1 MTDVGML
8 DCDRRGW
15 NMIRFWLNSVEKG
28 IPDTKPFR
36 DHFQDDTRVQY
47 AKLWLRLILFC
58 LRTVDDE
65 QQFGVQFTNELK
77 ECLQRLRGLLYIHD
91 DMDKTQAIRR
101 KVSELSCLLI
111 MHSDYDK
118 KFSVLKYFSGIL
130 GYDVKCGRWKKPSK
144 YTPTIARLL
153 FSIKVIGLEY
163 CLPQDERDNF
173 RVTLD
178 DNPHIRL
185 NKFRDQWLIENEPSP
200 FNYLHKLLN
209 YGMYAAKDATGADKI
224 RISPDKRLLHY
235 GTQQLDIQAW
245 KGFQKDILRRAE
257 SILSRQLMFR
267 GSDIVEAINPY
278 SFDRD
283 DQDISDVDHYFAE
296 KIPNFRMNGRTMIIN
311 NLRLTRKWGDMIT
324 VNPDGIE
331 WNKRSVEQY
340 HRDRELFLEL
350 ILLSM
355 NFTCGETGRGQEI
368 LSIQYK
374 NSMDKDRNVLIDDG
388 QIQIATEYHKSQA
401 IMDDLKVSLSRFQL
415 NCRASHDSLISG

>member
-1 MTDVGML
+1 
-8 DCDRRGW
+8 
-15 NMIRFWLNSVEKG
+15 MIRFWLNSVEQG
-28 IPDTKPFR
+28 ISDTKPFR
-36 DHFQDDTRVQY
+36 DHFQDNTRVRY
-47 AKLWLRLILFC
+47 AKLWLRLVLFC
-58 LRTVDDE
+58 LRTLDDE
-65 QQFGVQFTNELK
+65 EKYGVQFTTELK

-91 DMDKTQAIRR
+91 DMNNTRAICR

-130 GYDVKCGRWKKPSK
+130 GYNVDCGRWKKPSK
-144 YTPTIARLL
+144 YTPTIAQLL
-153 FSIKVIGLEY
+153 FCIKVIGLEY

-185 NKFRDQWLIENEPSP
+185 NKFRDQWLVENQPSP

-209 YGMYAAKDATGADKI
+209 YGIYAAKDATGADNI
-224 RISPDKRLLHY
+224 RICPDKKLLYY

-245 KGFQKDILRRAE
+245 KGFQKDILRQAE
-257 SILSRQLMFR
+257 SILSRQLLFR
-267 GSDIVEAINPY
+267 QSDIVETINPY

-296 KIPNFRMNGRTMIIN
+296 KIPNFRKNGRSMIID
-311 NLRLTRKWGDMIT
+311 NLRLTCKWNDMVTI
-324 VNPDGIE
+324 NPDGIE
-331 WNKRSVEQY
+331 WNQRGVGQY

-374 NSMDKDRNVLIDDG
+374 NSMDKDRNILIDDG

-401 IMDDLKVSLSRFQL
+401 IMDDLKVSLVCCQL
-415 NCRASHDSLISG
+415 RCRASQGSLIPG